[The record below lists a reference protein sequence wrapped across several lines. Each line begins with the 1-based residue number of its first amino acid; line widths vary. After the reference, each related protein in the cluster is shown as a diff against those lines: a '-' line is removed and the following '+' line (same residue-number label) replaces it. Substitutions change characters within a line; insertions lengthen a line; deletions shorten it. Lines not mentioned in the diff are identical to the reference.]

1 MKVQFTSPKQ
11 LKASLMDL
19 NAGTTFV
26 YDLSDDSQVFM
37 LLNKESVLQ
46 GLNVSDSIDG
56 LVCFSNIETG
66 EFYYRVFTDS
76 EADCVYIVK
85 PTIIPEFRTI
95 DALDYEHNLTFI
107 GGGNR

>member
-11 LKASLMDL
+11 LRASLMDL

-56 LVCFSNIETG
+56 LVCYLNIKTG
-66 EFYYRVFTDS
+66 EFYYRLFTS
-76 EADCVYIVK
+76 STTEFVYIVE

-95 DALDYEHNLTFI
+95 DALDYEQGAT
-107 GGGNR
+107 